1 MRGNDEAEYS
11 KKNLFSII
19 KDKISKLL
27 AHAVSLVSCNK
38 ITAKVSHERVS
49 TD

>member
-11 KKNLFSII
+11 KNLFSIT

-27 AHAVSLVSCNK
+27 THAVSLVSCNK